1 MGLAD
6 CYDFM
11 LWDKH
16 AWGMPRI
23 ESFDFWLEFIDKHGV
38 KLFVVDT
45 LAHYLRPELEKVR
58 NAINAY
64 DYIYK
69 VMERLQTAAVDTG
82 CTFLLIHHDRKGD
95 SDTDEA
101 RVLGTTA
108 LTAAAD
114 AVFQLKPMGD
124 GVICLKATGN
134 AFDDTVFYFTI
145 RADNWL
151 ELTDKPATTKEEKA
165 AKAIEDYLRQ
175 QGEATRQQ
183 LIDLMLEIGLA
194 ENKTTAGKLV
204 DRAIQDRLATKI
216 RKEFKGR
223 VSVYYWQGGRA
234 TSPANE
240 PDPLGGLKTTTTDIE
255 FVSGVSNQGAT
266 RDIRDIRDNGRDVSI
281 VSYSQPDPQRETPK
295 TNPIDVSYVF
305 NPDSPEGD
313 PHGDPLATEAETNLF
328 VDFFDAGILPN
339 LIVEGSPQATQPE
352 TAGSQPDPLNEE
364 WLWDW
369 FTPESLNLP
378 CAQAQSEVNPPAMPV
393 SEPKGDLQATQPTGD
408 PQEAPPDSEPKIE
421 FIRINSISAQ
431 PEPDSEPEGDQPTED
446 ALPAQPVATLNEP
459 TCPICRIELE
469 PEPDSGLAACLGCGR
484 LFKVEIPPTSPEG
497 DDSDDNPPIS
507 PDGDGGNPPNPQG
520 NGHGGSQTGFAPPKT
535 LSIPP
540 VFPSANRIYSNKFNS
555 PAILN
560 RMTKRLPDGSIKL
573 VWDDKTETV
582 TPADLAGWQHI
593 EEIPEVDLQDIESV
607 EIPPVVV
614 LDLETKGKDPQHG
627 HILAVGLALFV
638 AGKEVETQIF
648 HNEGDEAALLFQVFD
663 YLRETCDSLGDFIL
677 TGYNMFDFDLRF
689 LIERSRRLRMKRACP
704 FDYERDENGNIK
716 RLPIPDTHGKY
727 KYTAIKTTLPIML
740 IDTQHLVIRWDEFE
754 RVLTDY
760 SLKSVAEHFGV
771 NIPNR
776 PKPTPEQIVHA
787 FYHNRPLFDAY
798 LLADLRETYAVF
810 DILIEPYLG
819 IAAFTGLDLEDL
831 ARKNGRG
838 WVWEQHYERHY
849 TEIPEADKTRKYKG
863 GLVVCRKGLWFN
875 CAKFDIA
882 SLYPTI
888 ALAYRIHSRKD
899 PLQIGLRYLKTYT
912 MKRLELKQKARETGD
927 RSAQTLQSGL
937 KVLINSYYGYFGSE
951 YNFNDIEAAER
962 VTEIGRKILTCMIA
976 AVEDLGLLVVEA
988 DTDGIIVACQ
998 DRDPQEV
1005 LQVISDAIPPVFK
1018 VELERQ
1024 GAVVFVSE
1032 MKNYMV
1038 FEPNGDLI
1046 EVKGGN
1052 WRGRDK
1058 PAFQTEAI
1066 PEFMK
1071 RWITQGVEAALD
1083 YARKV
1088 WAEIQSGN
1096 GWRWVVRTR
1105 RVGRG
1110 DKTLMQAGF
1119 KVGEKA
1125 TYAYKNYKRREI
1137 ALKPDEGYD
1146 QKYYADEFSDLVK
1159 KVIAAIDPAQIAAW
1173 ERMVKQ
1179 EARPL
1184 IFAG

>member
-1 MGLAD
+1 L
-6 CYDFM
+6 
-11 LWDKH
+11 
-16 AWGMPRI
+16 
-23 ESFDFWLEFIDKHGV
+23 
-38 KLFVVDT
+38 
-45 LAHYLRPELEKVR
+45 
-58 NAINAY
+58 
-64 DYIYK
+64 
-69 VMERLQTAAVDTG
+69 
-82 CTFLLIHHDRKGD
+82 
-95 SDTDEA
+95 
-101 RVLGTTA
+101 
-108 LTAAAD
+108 
-114 AVFQLKPMGD
+114 
-124 GVICLKATGN
+124 
-134 AFDDTVFYFTI
+134 
-145 RADNWL
+145 
-151 ELTDKPATTKEEKA
+151 
-165 AKAIEDYLRQ
+165 
-175 QGEATRQQ
+175 
-183 LIDLMLEIGLA
+183 
-194 ENKTTAGKLV
+194 
-204 DRAIQDRLATKI
+204 
-216 RKEFKGR
+216 
-223 VSVYYWQGGRA
+223 
-234 TSPANE
+234 PANE
-240 PDPLGGLKTTTTDIE
+240 PDRP
-255 FVSGVSNQGAT
+255 
-266 RDIRDIRDNGRDVSI
+266 
-281 VSYSQPDPQRETPK
+281 
-295 TNPIDVSYVF
+295 
-305 NPDSPEGD
+305 
-313 PHGDPLATEAETNLF
+313 
-328 VDFFDAGILPN
+328 
-339 LIVEGSPQATQPE
+339 EGSPLE
-352 TAGSQPDPLNEE
+352 
-364 WLWDW
+364 
-369 FTPESLNLP
+369 
-378 CAQAQSEVNPPAMPV
+378 
-393 SEPKGDLQATQPTGD
+393 
-408 PQEAPPDSEPKIE
+408 
-421 FIRINSISAQ
+421 
-431 PEPDSEPEGDQPTED
+431 DQPTEEIPPD
-446 ALPAQPVATLNEP
+446 QPVATLNEP

>member
-1 MGLAD
+1 VLGAPIRYDFYAENPTFLEFLEEEESAIETAIAFLRRVLSKGEIPSNELLAQAKKEGIKDRTYWRARKRLGVKAKWVYVDGKQIWVAYLPNQANQSDQQPHSLPNSDTQVAQPEPTGNPTNEPDPQGSPPDRPAGDGSLPNNPADITNFGSLGSVGEKPKQNLEFCSLPTEKAFGSLGSVGREPASVAVCQVCQTQNDWQTALAD
-6 CYDFM
+6 YKSPINKGISEQVCQVCQTSGNLEGDLQGSPPANDLPDDGSPTLPDQPEGDPQEAQPETDRQGSPPSACGNLIYSNKLGLPDDSPEPDQQPTDP
-11 LWDKH
+11 LWLV
-16 AWGMPRI
+16 
-23 ESFDFWLEFIDKHGV
+23 FDGV
-38 KLFVVDT
+38 LPELVVDQP
-45 LAHYLRPELEKVR
+45 RP
-58 NAINAY
+58 
-64 DYIYK
+64 
-69 VMERLQTAAVDTG
+69 
-82 CTFLLIHHDRKGD
+82 D
-95 SDTDEA
+95 SPEPE
-101 RVLGTTA
+101 VS
-108 LTAAAD
+108 
-114 AVFQLKPMGD
+114 P
-124 GVICLKATGN
+124 
-134 AFDDTVFYFTI
+134 
-145 RADNWL
+145 
-151 ELTDKPATTKEEKA
+151 P
-165 AKAIEDYLRQ
+165 
-175 QGEATRQQ
+175 
-183 LIDLMLEIGLA
+183 DL
-194 ENKTTAGKLV
+194 
-204 DRAIQDRLATKI
+204 
-216 RKEFKGR
+216 
-223 VSVYYWQGGRA
+223 
-234 TSPANE
+234 PANE
-240 PDPLGGLKTTTTDIE
+240 PDRP
-255 FVSGVSNQGAT
+255 
-266 RDIRDIRDNGRDVSI
+266 
-281 VSYSQPDPQRETPK
+281 
-295 TNPIDVSYVF
+295 
-305 NPDSPEGD
+305 
-313 PHGDPLATEAETNLF
+313 
-328 VDFFDAGILPN
+328 
-339 LIVEGSPQATQPE
+339 EGSPLE
-352 TAGSQPDPLNEE
+352 
-364 WLWDW
+364 
-369 FTPESLNLP
+369 
-378 CAQAQSEVNPPAMPV
+378 
-393 SEPKGDLQATQPTGD
+393 
-408 PQEAPPDSEPKIE
+408 
-421 FIRINSISAQ
+421 
-431 PEPDSEPEGDQPTED
+431 DQPTEEIPPD
-446 ALPAQPVATLNEP
+446 QPVATLNEP